1 MNIPKIDSM
10 GKVIFPQDKQITK
23 SEFEGFF
30 IPAQEKTDVGNNASP
45 TDNHDIDSELESE
58 QTADLAEDARKRA
71 EKLWNDG
78 WQAGH
83 RAGYRDALEDQQEK
97 NNGNH

>member
-30 IPAQEKTDVGNNASP
+30 IPAQEKTDVGNNTDPA
-45 TDNHDIDSELESE
+45 DNHDIDSELESE
-58 QTADLAEDARKRA
+58 QTADL
-71 EKLWNDG
+71 
-78 WQAGH
+78 
-83 RAGYRDALEDQQEK
+83 EDQQEK

>member
-1 MNIPKIDSM
+1 MNIPRIDFM

-30 IPAQEKTDVGNNASP
+30 IPAQEETDVGNNADP
-45 TDNHDIDSELESE
+45 ADNNDIDSELESE
-58 QTADLAEDARKRA
+58 QTRDLEENDRQRA

>member
-30 IPAQEKTDVGNNASP
+30 IPAQEETDVGNNDCADDHNVS
-45 TDNHDIDSELESE
+45 DANLEAE
-58 QTADLAEDARKRA
+58 QTADLEENDRQRA

-83 RAGYRDALEDQQEK
+83 RAGYRDALEDMREK
-97 NNGNH
+97 SDGNH